1 MTHEV
6 EVVSDWDGGHHP
18 FAVYTWSPSGDSGA
32 LLASFSTRRQAY
44 RYALAFARKH
54 GMEMPSAEVL
64 PFKRRAEA

>member
-6 EVVSDWDGGHHP
+6 EVVTDWDGGHHP
-18 FAVYTWSPSGDSGA
+18 FAVYTWSQSGDSGA
-32 LLASFSTRRQAY
+32 LLASFPTRRQAY